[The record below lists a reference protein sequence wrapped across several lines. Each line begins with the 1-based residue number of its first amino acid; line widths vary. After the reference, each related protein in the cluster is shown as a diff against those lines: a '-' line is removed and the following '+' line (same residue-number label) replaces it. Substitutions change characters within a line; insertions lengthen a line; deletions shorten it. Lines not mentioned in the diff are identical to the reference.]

1 MVCVKT
7 RYLVDVTM
15 LIVFIICAVT
25 GFVLWYA
32 FPSGS
37 GGRQWNFFLGVAKH
51 DWTTIHDYSSLVLT
65 VTIIIHFMINFN
77 WLIQVTKK
85 ILGLASA

>member
-1 MVCVKT
+1 MVRMET

-15 LIVFIICAVT
+15 LTAFLICAVT
-25 GFVLWYA
+25 GFILWYA

-37 GGRQWNFFLGVAKH
+37 GGGQWNVFLGVAKH

-65 VTIIIHFMINFN
+65 VTILIHFMINLN

-85 ILGLASA
+85 ILRLASA